1 MWLVS
6 VCLCLL
12 GFVETLF
19 CPFLTP
25 MLVVGRISRRIVALA
40 NRVSKLALGFN
51 AYEEMLKEMVDH
63 AVRRNAPQETLS
75 TQPLLEGNAL
85 NTRRLVIMGGLVGA
99 CAYSA

>member
-51 AYEEMLKEMVDH
+51 AYEETLKEIVNH
-63 AVRRNAPQETLS
+63 AVRRNAP
-75 TQPLLEGNAL
+75 
-85 NTRRLVIMGGLVGA
+85 TRDIK
-99 CAYSA
+99 YPTTT